1 MVRTTVFLVS
11 LATLVTAT
19 TSVARADEEADLRA
33 GCAWLEQAITRTPD
47 RDDSFGLFMRGMKPK
62 CKALLEGLE
71 RKDGSVTPT
80 TVREISKEL
89 TQLRAVIDG
98 DFGDSGAEPAKGPD
112 KAAAEK
118 TAGETA
124 AAEKAAAEKAA
135 AEKAAGERAA
145 AEKAAGERAAAEKAA
160 AEKAAAEKAA
170 KLDAQKTAAER
181 AAAEKAAATEKA
193 AADKAAANEKAA
205 AEKAATAEREASER
219 ARAAAEKAA
228 AAAAAK
234 AAQDKLAAEAAARG
248 KSAKGAEKALGG
260 RLDGTWEQPVAKV
273 LDRYVKR
280 TLNLMSH
287 GKTIEGELYEEVWH
301 DAPSAWVDKS
311 CNGNKVFRM
320 VMTGRVT
327 GEVDGTRQ
335 LLVWREP
342 PHVLACTC
350 SSRCTVETRRRGFD
364 LELSVSGDQLSD
376 SAGVFWRVGGAA
388 PAAVDVNGIP
398 VVPKRGPVL
407 LGGTWETPSF
417 KEADRQVVMRLE
429 LAQSDK
435 QVTGT
440 LVEKSSAPLPLKSWS
455 ARYCEGA
462 TRFEWVTSWTVSG
475 KIDGGSASLKGSA
488 PKLVLCSCPSKCKPP
503 DAKRVL
509 TLDVG
514 PDGRSLVEG
523 DARFVRQ

>member
-1 MVRTTVFLVS
+1 MVRTTAFLVS
-11 LATLVTAT
+11 LATLVTTT
-19 TSVARADEEADLRA
+19 TSVARADEEADLRT

-80 TVREISKEL
+80 TVKEISKEL

-98 DFGDSGAEPAKGPD
+98 DFGDGSVEPAKGPD
-112 KAAAEK
+112 KAAAD
-118 TAGETA
+118 
-124 AAEKAAAEKAA
+124 KAAADKAA
-135 AEKAAGERAA
+135 ADKAAADKAAADRAA
-145 AEKAAGERAAAEKAA
+145 ADRAAADRAAADKAA
-160 AEKAAAEKAA
+160 ADKAAADKAAADKAA
-170 KLDAQKTAAER
+170 KQDAQKTAAER
-181 AAAEKAAATEKA
+181 AAAEKAAAEKEA
-193 AADKAAANEKAA
+193 SERERAA
-205 AEKAATAEREASER
+205 AEKAATER
-219 ARAAAEKAA
+219 ASAEKV
-228 AAAAAK
+228 AAAK

-248 KSAKGAEKALGG
+248 KAGKSAKGGEKALGG

-287 GKTIEGELYEEVWH
+287 GKTLEGELYEEVWH
-301 DAPSAWVDKS
+301 DAPSSWVDKS

-327 GEVDGTRQ
+327 GEVDGARK

-376 SAGVFWRVGGAA
+376 STGVFWRVGGAA

-398 VVPKRGPVL
+398 VVPKRGPVV

-429 LAQSDK
+429 LVQSDK
-435 QVTGT
+435 TVTGT

-475 KIDGGSASLKGSA
+475 KIEGAGASLKGSA

-523 DARFVRQ
+523 DARFERQ